1 MMDGKKELEKIMD
14 KTERV
19 ALASAVD
26 NIPNVRIV
34 NFVFSAS
41 DKTLYFA
48 STKGDPKE
56 AEFFKNSSVAFTT
69 IPAKGLAHA
78 RVRCATVAK
87 SKKTVFDVADLFVAK
102 MPWYRENIEKN
113 GKDMDLYE
121 VSFTTATILAGPDKA
136 FQVEL

>member
-1 MMDGKKELEKIMD
+1 MDGKKEFEKIME
-14 KTERV
+14 KTDRI

-41 DKTLYFA
+41 EKVLYFA

-56 AEFFKNSSVAFTT
+56 AEFSKNSSVAFTT
-69 IPAKGLAHA
+69 IPTRGLAHI
-78 RVRCATVAK
+78 RVHHAAVAK
-87 SKKTVFDVADLFVAK
+87 SKKTVFDAADIFIAK
-102 MPWYRENIEKN
+102 MPWYKENLDEN
-113 GKDMDLYE
+113 GKNMDLYE
-121 VSFTTATILAGPDKA
+121 ISFATAMVIAGPDKA